1 MLLAFSR
8 WPSSS
13 CWDNL
18 ASALPGQ
25 KKSQLKINLHEGSIP
40 FDTKI
45 TSIHPKA
52 KLATNTTVASD
63 RPLRCPVPQLLPLE
77 HRPQQKPPRTYCQ
90 QGWSWISTWLK
101 LSNRSRLHQKRGVK
115 ARLNKGLQRDRK
127 SFSMYRGTAQAMS
140 AYTPKTQINLNC
152 NPSFKFTEFA
162 RSCHS
167 MLNDIA
173 NSRGT
178 CLRSTGL
185 QAICDSGWST
195 RFS

>member
-40 FDTKI
+40 FNTKI

-115 ARLNKGLQRDRK
+115 ARLNKVLQRDRK
-127 SFSMYRGTAQAMS
+127 SFSMYQSTAQAMS
-140 AYTPKTQINLNC
+140 THIPNTRDTLNSK
-152 NPSFKFTEFA
+152 PSLKFAKFVP
-162 RSCHS
+162 SCLC
-167 MLNDIA
+167 MLNGVAI
-173 NSRGT
+173 SHGP
-178 CLRSTGL
+178 CLQCAG
-185 QAICDSGWST
+185 
-195 RFS
+195 

>member
-1 MLLAFSR
+1 MLLAFHC

-13 CWDNL
+13 CWNNL

-25 KKSQLKINLHEGSIP
+25 IKSQLTVNLHEGSIP
-40 FDTKI
+40 FDPEI

-52 KLATNTTVASD
+52 KLATNTMVASY

-101 LSNRSRLHQKRGVK
+101 LSNRSRLHKKMGVK

-167 MLNDIA
+167 MLNDVA
-173 NSRGT
+173 SSHGT
-178 CLRSTGL
+178 CQRSAG
-185 QAICDSGWST
+185 
-195 RFS
+195 